1 MASITIRNLDEE
13 VKIRLRA
20 RAPAPAPAPSA
31 PGEALPSPLSG
42 TVRAVRVQPGQ
53 AVAAGDVVLV
63 LEAMKMET
71 NVSAPRA
78 GRVVSVAVQEGVQ
91 VRKGD
96 ALLHIA

>member
-1 MASITIRNLDEE
+1 M
-13 VKIRLRA
+13 
-20 RAPAPAPAPSA
+20 
-31 PGEALPSPLSG
+31 
-42 TVRAVRVQPGQ
+42 RAVRVQPGQ

-78 GRVVSVAVQEGVQ
+78 GRIVSIAVQEGTQ

-96 ALLHIA
+96 PLLHVS